1 MRLKKLGLTGK
12 ILIGMFAGALIGFI
26 LNKVGVEGTA
36 IQSVLVDGVLRLMG
50 DVFIASLMMLVVPL
64 VFFSLVV
71 GTSSLSDPAML
82 GRLGGKSII
91 LYLLTTAIAISIA
104 LVVAVYIEPGVGMN
118 LALPDI
124 DAFTAK
130 EAPPFIEV
138 LLNMVPRNPIAAMTE

>member
-1 MRLKKLGLTGK
+1 MLSYAREKKYNIGADMSSKRLGLTGQ
-12 ILIGMFAGALIGFI
+12 ILTGMFLGAVIGLI
-26 LNKVGVEGTA
+26 LNKVGVEGTF
-36 IQSVLVDGVLRLMG
+36 IQTVFVDGVFRLMG

-124 DAFTAK
+124 DA
-130 EAPPFIEV
+130 
-138 LLNMVPRNPIAAMTE
+138 